1 MSERCQSDGVV
12 ALDHRPEGSFGSNP
26 SSEKNPSSD
35 TTART
40 IRVFLLDDHESVRA
54 GLRVLLEAEPD
65 IEVVGESDRG
75 ELTVGRCLLTEP
87 DVALLDV
94 NLPDRSGIEVCRE
107 LRDRAPSVRSIMISS
122 YGEDEALFQAVIAGA
137 CGYVMKH
144 IRGTDLV
151 SCIRRVAAGESLLD
165 RAAAE
170 RLRDRALAGSPDP
183 EIAALTGQER
193 RVLELLTEGL
203 TNRQIAARLYLS
215 DKTVKNYVSNVLMK
229 LGLTRRSEAAALAAR
244 LSTRQS
250 VWRASPA
257 EFPAIRF

>member
-1 MSERCQSDGVV
+1 MSEEVSEEVSDPTPTPAHRDADSTPGAV
-12 ALDHRPEGSFGSNP
+12 ATRS
-26 SSEKNPSSD
+26 
-35 TTART
+35 
-40 IRVFLLDDHESVRA
+40 IRVFVLDDHESVRA
-54 GLRVLLEAEPD
+54 GLRVLIDAEPD
-65 IEVVGESDRG
+65 LEVVGESDRG
-75 ELTVGRCLLTEP
+75 ELAVGRCLLTEP

-107 LRDRAPSVRSIMISS
+107 LRERAPSVRSIMISS
-122 YGEDEALFQAVIAGA
+122 YGEDEALFQSVIAGA
-137 CGYVMKH
+137 SGYVMKH
-144 IRGTDLV
+144 IRGTDLANA
-151 SCIRRVAAGESLLD
+151 IRRAAAGESLLD
-165 RAAAE
+165 RAASD
-170 RLRDRALAGSPDP
+170 RLRDRALSGSPDP

-250 VWRASPA
+250 VWRSSPTD
-257 EFPAIRF
+257 FPAIRF

>member
-1 MSERCQSDGVV
+1 MSNTIN
-12 ALDHRPEGSFGSNP
+12 ALDQLDRRADVDGIEEIG
-26 SSEKNPSSD
+26 D
-35 TTART
+35 TGHGTVDVVSRT
-40 IRVFLLDDHESVRA
+40 IRVFVLDDHESVRA
-54 GLRVLLEAEPD
+54 GLRLLIDSEPD
-65 IEVVGESDRG
+65 LEVVGESDRG
-75 ELTVGRCLLTEP
+75 ELAVGRCLLTEP

-107 LRDRAPSVRSIMISS
+107 LRERAPSVRSIMISS

-137 CGYVMKH
+137 SGYVMKH
-144 IRGTDLV
+144 IRGSDLV
-151 SCIRRVAAGESLLD
+151 SCIRRVASGESLLD
-165 RAAAE
+165 RAASE
-170 RLRDRALAGSPDP
+170 RLRDRALADSPDP
-183 EIAALTGQER
+183 EIAVLTGQER

-203 TNRQIAARLYLS
+203 TNRQIADRLYLS

-244 LSTRQS
+244 LSTRRS